1 MDTLI
6 NYHAHVMI
14 MIRYRIISEIFW
26 GAEIMM
32 MADARKRLECIENE
46 LNSQMLGLETPI
58 LDIPDA

>member
-1 MDTLI
+1 
-6 NYHAHVMI
+6 MI